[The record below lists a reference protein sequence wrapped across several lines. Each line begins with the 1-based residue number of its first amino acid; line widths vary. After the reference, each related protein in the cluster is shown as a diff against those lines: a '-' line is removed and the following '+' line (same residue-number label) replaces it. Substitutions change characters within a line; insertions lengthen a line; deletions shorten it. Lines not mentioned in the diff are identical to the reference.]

1 MMRTVI
7 IADDDR
13 NVCECITRLIDWASI
28 GYAPPIL
35 CHDGAEALEQFA
47 RRDPDLVITDLKM
60 PVMDGDTLCREIRK
74 RSAETEIVFLSAYED
89 FSVAQTA
96 LQYNVRDYILKP
108 ITRDALQKLT
118 DIAHAIALQR
128 AHTQRANELTSPE
141 TIARLRNAIDARS
154 LDGLADAFET
164 MMECADE
171 LPVQVTNLCLFM
183 MQLRATMMSSKE
195 FTGYCTEQSRI
206 MEIPTVRRRVE
217 YVQREFEDLFR
228 ADPALPDVVRR
239 AKRLIDAHY
248 AEPDFNISQLA
259 ITMDVTSGYLGRIFS
274 EHMNK
279 NLVDYIAAKR
289 IDRACEMLRTTRV
302 PIADIAEQCG
312 YANGNYFTKAFR
324 NKMKISP
331 SDYRCR
337 YNREP

>member
-1 MMRTVI
+1 MH
-7 IADDDR
+7 
-13 NVCECITRLIDWASI
+13 
-28 GYAPPIL
+28 PPII
-35 CHDGAEALEQFA
+35 CHDGAEALEQFS
-47 RRDPDLVITDLKM
+47 RCNPDLVITDLKM

-74 RSAETEIVFLSAYED
+74 RSADVEIVFLSAYED

-108 ITRDALQKLT
+108 ITRAALQKLT

-128 AHTQRANELTSPE
+128 AHTQRANALTSPD
-141 TIARLRNAIDARS
+141 TIARLRAAIDARS
-154 LDGLADAFET
+154 MAGLSDAFET

-183 MQLRATMMSSKE
+183 MQLCTTLKSPRE

-206 MEIPTVRRRVE
+206 MEIPTVRQRVE
-217 YVQREFEDLFR
+217 YVQREYDALFR

-248 AEPDFNISQLA
+248 TEPDFNISQLA
-259 ITMDVTSGYLGRIFS
+259 ITMDLTSAYLGRIFS
-274 EHMNK
+274 EHMK
-279 NLVDYIAAKR
+279 QNLVDYIAAKR
-289 IDRACEMLRTTRV
+289 IDRACELLRTTRT
-302 PIADIAEQCG
+302 PIAEVAEQCG

>member
-13 NVCECITRLIDWASI
+13 NVCECIVRLIDWASI
-28 GYAPPIL
+28 GYAPPII
-35 CHDGAEALEQFA
+35 CHDGAEALDQFA
-47 RRDPDLVITDLKM
+47 RSDPDLVITDLKM
-60 PVMDGDTLCREIRK
+60 PVMDGDALCREIRR

-96 LQYNVRDYILKP
+96 LQYSVRDYILKP
-108 ITRDALQKLT
+108 VTRASLQKLT

-128 AHTQRANELTSPE
+128 THTQRANDLTAPE
-141 TIARLRNAIDARS
+141 TIARLRAAIDARS
-154 LDGLADAFET
+154 LDGLSDAFET

-183 MQLRATMMSSKE
+183 MQLRAAMGAAKA
-195 FTGYCTEQSRI
+195 FTGYCTEQNRI
-206 MEIPTVRRRVE
+206 MEIPTVRQRVA
-217 YVQREFEDLFR
+217 YVQHEFEELFR

-248 AEPDFNISQLA
+248 TEPDFNISQLA
-259 ITMDVTSGYLGRIFS
+259 ITMDVTSAYLGRVFS
-274 EHMNK
+274 EHTK
-279 NLVDYIAAKR
+279 QNLVDYIAAKR
-289 IDRACEMLRTTRV
+289 MERACELLRTTRT

-312 YANGNYFTKAFR
+312 YANGNYFTKVFR
-324 NKMKISP
+324 SKTKVSP
-331 SDYRCR
+331 SDYRRR
-337 YNREP
+337 YNCEP